1 MLRIEIFKLNLPLR
15 TRFAVAKGSAD
26 VKTNFLVVLN
36 NRYSGEAATSVYY
49 GPTLD
54 ELEKD
59 IRTGARF
66 IEQLGK
72 VDTDTLE
79 KISQLAIHP
88 IARSAL
94 TGMIINFLSGE
105 SLRYPWEILSLATP
119 VGIKSSFTIGID
131 DPSKMV
137 AAIQSS
143 EYPIVK
149 VKLGGPDDAKVVES
163 FKDVVGKEIR
173 IDANGGW
180 DLAKAEE
187 MIYYLAKA
195 GVTIIEQPT
204 EAKLVAD
211 WPRLK
216 GKNAEVELIM
226 DEGLG
231 TVDDFDAVASHV
243 DGVNIKMEKSGG
255 ILEALQIAARAK
267 ESRKKVMLGCMVSS
281 SIGIAQ
287 SVYMSSLADYIDL
300 DGPQLLQNDIARGIT
315 FHREHIEVDR
325 EIIGGP
331 TLIRDVFEQYIA
343 S

>member
-15 TRFAVAKGSAD
+15 ARFAVAKGSTD

-54 ELEKD
+54 ELESD
-59 IRTGARF
+59 LRTGARY

-72 VDTDTLE
+72 VDHETLQRV
-79 KISQLAIHP
+79 STLAIHP

-94 TGMIINFLSGE
+94 TGMVVNFLSGE
-105 SLRYPWEILSLATP
+105 SARYPWEILSLSTP

-137 AAIQSS
+137 SAIRSS

-149 VKLGGPDDAKVVES
+149 VKLGGSDDVKVIES
-163 FKDVVGKEIR
+163 LKDVVGKEIR
-173 IDANGGW
+173 VDANGGW
-180 DLAKAEE
+180 DLARAEE

-216 GKNAEVELIM
+216 GKNAEVELII

-231 TVDDFDAVASHV
+231 TTEDFDAVAPHV

-255 ILEALQIAARAK
+255 ILVALQVATKAK
-267 ESRKKVMLGCMVSS
+267 EAQKKVMLGCMVSS

-287 SVYMSSLADYIDL
+287 SVYMSSLADYVDL

-315 FHREHIEVDR
+315 FHREQIEVDR

>member
-1 MLRIEIFKLNLPLR
+1 VLRVEIFKVNLPLR

-54 ELEKD
+54 DLEKD
-59 IRTGARF
+59 LRTGARF

-72 VDTDTLE
+72 VEHDTME
-79 KISQLAIHP
+79 KIAALSIHP

-94 TGMIINFLSGE
+94 TGMIVNYLSGE
-105 SLRYPWEILSLATP
+105 SARYPWEVLSLPTP

-131 DPSKMV
+131 DPTKMV
-137 AAIQSS
+137 SAIQSS

-149 VKLGGPDDAKVVES
+149 VKLGGPEDAKVVES
-163 FKDVVGKEIR
+163 LKDVVGKEIR
-173 IDANGGW
+173 VDANGGW
-180 DLAKAEE
+180 DLARAEE
-187 MIYYLAKA
+187 MIYYLAKS
-195 GVTIIEQPT
+195 GVRIIEQPT

-216 GKNAEVELIM
+216 GKNDVVELII
-226 DEGLG
+226 DEGLESA
-231 TVDDFDAVASHV
+231 DDFDEVSSHV

-255 ILEALQIAARAK
+255 VLAALSIAAKAK
-267 ESRKKVMLGCMVSS
+267 ESHKKVMLGCMVSS

-287 SVYMSSLADYIDL
+287 SVYMSSLADYVDL

-315 FHREHIEVDR
+315 FHREQIEVDR

-331 TLIRDVFEQYIA
+331 TLIRDVLEQYIV

>member
-1 MLRIEIFKLNLPLR
+1 MIRIEVFKLNLPLR

-26 VKTNFLVVLN
+26 VKTNLLAVLN
-36 NRYSGEAATSVYY
+36 NRYIGEAATSVYY
-49 GPTLD
+49 GPTL
-54 ELEKD
+54 EQLEKD
-59 IRTGARF
+59 LQSGARF
-66 IEQLGK
+66 IEQLGAI
-72 VDTDTLE
+72 DNATLE
-79 KISQLAIHP
+79 KVSQLTINP

-94 TGMIINFLSGE
+94 TGMLLNYLSGE
-105 SLRYPWEILSLATP
+105 SGRYPWEILSLSTP

-131 DPSKMV
+131 DSSKMV
-137 AAIQSS
+137 SAIQNS

-149 VKLGGPDDAKVVES
+149 IKLGGPDDVKVIES
-163 FKDVVGKEIR
+163 LKDVVGKEIR
-173 IDANGGW
+173 VDANGGW
-180 DLAKAEE
+180 DLARAEE
-187 MIYYLAKA
+187 MIYYLARA

-216 GKNAEVELIM
+216 GKNAEVELVI
-226 DEGLG
+226 DEGVG
-231 TVDDFDAVASHV
+231 SVDDFDAVSANV

-255 ILEALQIAARAK
+255 ILEALKVAEAAK
-267 ESRKKVMLGCMVSS
+267 QSKKKIMLGCMVSS

-300 DGPQLLQNDIARGIT
+300 DGPQLLQHDIARGIT

-331 TLIRDVFEQYIA
+331 TLIRDVFEKYIA

>member
-1 MLRIEIFKLNLPLR
+1 MIRIEIFKLNLPLR
-15 TRFAVAKGSAD
+15 TRFAVAKGAAD

-59 IRTGARF
+59 LRAGARH
-66 IEQLGK
+66 IEQSGK
-72 VDTDTLE
+72 IDADTLSDVS
-79 KISQLAIHP
+79 KLLIHP

-94 TGMIINFLSGE
+94 TGMVVNYLSGE
-105 SLRYPWEILSLATP
+105 SSRYPWEVLSLSTP

-131 DPSKMV
+131 DPGKMV
-137 AAIQSS
+137 SAIQSS

-149 VKLGGPDDAKVVES
+149 VKLGGPDDVKVVES
-163 FKDVVGKEIR
+163 LKDVVNKEIR
-173 IDANGGW
+173 VDANGGW
-180 DLAKAEE
+180 DLARAEE
-187 MIYYLAKA
+187 MIYYLART
-195 GVTIIEQPT
+195 GVKIIEQPT

-216 GKNAEVELIM
+216 GKNTEVELIM
-226 DEGLG
+226 DEGLA
-231 TVDDFDAVASHV
+231 TADDFDAVAAHV

-255 ILEALQIAARAK
+255 ILEALQVAAKAQ

-315 FHREHIEVDR
+315 FHREQIEVDR

-331 TLIRDVFEQYIA
+331 TLIRDVFEQYIV

>member
-1 MLRIEIFKLNLPLR
+1 MVRIEVFKIKLPLR
-15 TRFAVAKGSAD
+15 ARFAVAKGAAD

-54 ELEKD
+54 ELEHD
-59 IRTGARF
+59 LRTGARF
-66 IEQLGK
+66 VEQLGT
-72 VDTDTLE
+72 VDSETLTL
-79 KISQLAIHP
+79 ISSLSIHP

-94 TGMIINFLSGE
+94 TGMTVNYLSGE
-105 SLRYPWEILSLATP
+105 SARYPWEILSLSTP

-131 DPSKMV
+131 DPAKMV
-137 AAIQSS
+137 SAIQSS

-149 VKLGGPDDAKVVES
+149 VKLGGPDDRRIVETLGN
-163 FKDVVGKEIR
+163 VVGKEIR
-173 IDANGGW
+173 VDANGGW
-180 DLAKAEE
+180 DLARAEE
-187 MIYYLAKA
+187 MIYYLAKS
-195 GVTIIEQPT
+195 GVRIIEQPT
-204 EAKLVAD
+204 EAKLVTD

-216 GKNAEVELIM
+216 GKNTEVELIM

-231 TVDDFDAVASHV
+231 TVEDFDAVAAHV
-243 DGVNIKMEKSGG
+243 DGINIKMEKSGG
-255 ILEALQIAARAK
+255 ILTALLVAEKAK
-267 ESRKKVMLGCMVSS
+267 EVRKKVMLGCMVSS

-315 FHREHIEVDR
+315 FHREQIEVDR